1 MTYSNLLPNNWE
13 NIIDDYLKYDIPK
26 FDIGGFVVENNIK
39 EAHLLMKSQGKLS
52 GIPFFNAVFKKLK
65 CSITWY
71 KKEGYVCSLE
81 EANKKLV
88 VAKVVGPAR
97 NILQG
102 ERVALNILARSS
114 GIATYA
120 TFLNKIKEDNNWKG
134 EIAGTRKTTPGFSL
148 IEKYSILVGGCS
160 THRMDL
166 SSMVMLKDN
175 HIWSV
180 GSITKAIEKARTA
193 AGFSTKIEVECQEKE
208 HAIEAA
214 KAGADIVMLDNF
226 KPNQLKKVA
235 AEIKQDFPNLIIE
248 ASGGITEETIVNYF
262 SNYVDVISMG
272 KLSQGYSTLDFSL
285 KIQKY

>member
-1 MTYSNLLPNNWE
+1 MTFSNLLPNNWDC
-13 NIIDDYLKYDIPK
+13 IIDEYLKYDIPK
-26 FDIGGFVVENNIK
+26 FDVGGFVVGDNIK
-39 EAHLLMKSQGKLS
+39 EAHLLMKSPGKLS
-52 GIPFFNAVFKKLK
+52 GVPFFTTIFKKLR
-65 CSITWY
+65 CTVTWY

-81 EANKKLV
+81 EADKKLI
-88 VAKVVGPAR
+88 VAKVVGSAR

-102 ERVALNILARSS
+102 ERIALNILARSS

-120 TFLNKIKEDNNWKG
+120 AYLKKIKDDKYWNG

-180 GSITKAIEKARTA
+180 GSIKKAVQKARRA

-226 KPNQLKKVA
+226 KPDKLKIVA
-235 AEIKQDFPNLIIE
+235 SEIKKDFPNLIIE

-262 SNYVDVISMG
+262 SNHVDVISMG
-272 KLSQGYSTLDFSL
+272 KLSQGYSTIDFSL
-285 KIQKY
+285 KIQRD

>member
-1 MTYSNLLPNNWE
+1 MTFSNLLPNNWE
-13 NIIDDYLKYDIPK
+13 KIIDQYLEYDIPK
-26 FDIGGFVVENNIK
+26 FDIGGFVVGNNIK
-39 EAHLLMKSQGKLS
+39 EAHLLMKSPGKLS
-52 GIPFFNAVFKKLK
+52 GVPFFNAVFKKLN
-65 CSITWY
+65 CSITWF
-71 KKEGYVCSLE
+71 KEEGYICSHE

-88 VAKVVGPAR
+88 VAKVVGPSR

-102 ERVALNILARSS
+102 ERTALNILARSS

-120 TFLNKIKEDNNWKG
+120 TFLKKIKEDKKWKG

-180 GSITKAIEKARTA
+180 GSITKSIEKARIAT
-193 AGFSTKIEVECQEKE
+193 GFSTKIEVECQEKE

-226 KPNQLKKVA
+226 KPDQLKIVA

-248 ASGGITEETIVNYF
+248 ASGGVTEETISDYF
-262 SNYVDVISMG
+262 SDYIDVISMG

-285 KIQKY
+285 KIQI